1 MAITKQ
7 EFLKSIRTKYPSY
20 AWTDD
25 EELYSAIITKYPEY
39 KTQISDVTEVTPEV
53 WPQPQVTQPQEIEV
67 EEKKPWL
74 LSGIAALWSSFLR
87 ETWAEERAETAKQAV
102 EAVKATPW
110 AIVWAVKEVPEEIS
124 KWTYRLW
131 ADISK
136 ITRWELEREW
146 WIEKW
151 LVWRAAERVGEV
163 WQDILAAKTAEVMWE
178 QTPWESFAQAM
189 WITALALSDTVWDIF
204 ISTLK
209 TAAPEE
215 VEETVKESLKAA
227 IESKWWQAVM
237 SEVNEAIAGYEYL
250 KETDPWKARNYK
262 AFFWWL
268 QAAADL
274 AWLWVTKQTI
284 KPVKQLIKGL
294 KKAPIKPWIAK
305 TTKEIVTEIPTKEF
319 IWPFKPKKETVIT
332 WMKKRIAEW
341 PKEFKWVVWKEPVIT
356 PVAPVKPKIV
366 KWVDITKS
374 DDLIARGL
382 KPTVAWKDTWPKL
395 ARYNNKIREWIETTT
410 KRQWVATDWPD
421 ALHKVDAAKKE
432 VWKTVEDNQDYVKT
446 ITKWD
451 EIVNKIN
458 DFKKSRDWEILMDSF
473 PNLEKKLKQYV
484 ETFSKEGKQYTQK
497 ELLTLKTNQN
507 KKIPANKWAELM
519 TSDKDQLLADSEVAR
534 ILWDILDTNVEK
546 VLGKTNKS
554 LMKEYGSLRT
564 LEKDLARRMWVFQRN
579 TKGWL
584 AWLTDIFN
592 LPDMI
597 IWGMTWDI
605 KQLWRWVIWKAIV
618 WLKQRAE
625 NPNVI
630 IKELFKIH
638 SPKKATLGKKVQT
651 ITWLEDVEFKWVPK
665 KTTKTTG
672 LKKKVEAETPTKAI
686 NTKAWYID
694 PWAFADDMAKLWKK
708 IVDPK
713 EYDAIAKSVVSKVS
727 VAKNKLWEAT
737 KIVKE
742 YIKKY
747 WTELKD
753 KLWDLFDELADKV
766 WARTKLLGWKWA
778 KEAPLSNLE
787 IAENMTKSGKSAD
800 DVWKK
805 TGWEKGKDWEWKF
818 EIDDAPAVIKK
829 SQIGNAK
836 KVSDVLDHPELYKQ
850 YPEIKDIDIEY
861 RNISWLNWY
870 FDPIENKIVINWNLW
885 LKLDTVKWSK
895 EIAQAALDRKT
906 PYWLR
911 WLDRPE
917 WLKDVLS
924 KKAALSKWKTPDWLK
939 DLWDTKWKSL
949 FTSDKQKSTLLHELQ
964 HAIQTKEWFAK
975 WTNVEWLIK
984 WELKVY
990 NKILNKIDDKL
1001 KTTKDW
1007 KQLLTTRKDVKK
1019 IINNLEK
1026 EWTEKYK
1033 ITAWEVEAR
1042 GVQKRLWMTTAEKKW
1057 LRPAKTEDI
1066 PRSKQTLRRK

>member
-1 MAITKQ
+1 MTWESTWEFAVKRWMTKTWDDAVYEAVNNWKASKKQ
-7 EFLKSIRTKYPSY
+7 ADSALNLIDWEYSFKTKSWKDSMKTMIDDLSERLNETLDDNAKKINLLKSKYDKTWKITLTESNEIKRLYSKKFKYPADQVYSKAAQRSKNIQDAVRKKQFEIAKGKGLENLADINKTTQSWKFY
-20 AWTDD
+20 ADNLSSNMAWKDPNRMFWLTDFVALSWW
-25 EELYSAIITKYPEY
+25 EPTNIALFLWKKIAESWRFKRWLIKWFWKKTKPSIVEAPREGIL
-39 KTQISDVTEVTPEV
+39 QSNIQRRASNVSDILSNRAVGSHSKLVK
-53 WPQPQVTQPQEIEV
+53 QPQKLLP
-67 EEKKPWL
+67 PW
-74 LSGIAALWSSFLR
+74 
-87 ETWAEERAETAKQAV
+87 
-102 EAVKATPW
+102 
-110 AIVWAVKEVPEEIS
+110 
-124 KWTYRLW
+124 
-131 ADISK
+131 
-136 ITRWELEREW
+136 
-146 WIEKW
+146 
-151 LVWRAAERVGEV
+151 
-163 WQDILAAKTAEVMWE
+163 
-178 QTPWESFAQAM
+178 
-189 WITALALSDTVWDIF
+189 
-204 ISTLK
+204 
-209 TAAPEE
+209 
-215 VEETVKESLKAA
+215 
-227 IESKWWQAVM
+227 
-237 SEVNEAIAGYEYL
+237 
-250 KETDPWKARNYK
+250 
-262 AFFWWL
+262 
-268 QAAADL
+268 
-274 AWLWVTKQTI
+274 
-284 KPVKQLIKGL
+284 
-294 KKAPIKPWIAK
+294 K
-305 TTKEIVTEIPTKEF
+305 TTKWTKTF
-319 IWPFKPKKETVIT
+319 IWPSKKPI
-332 WMKKRIAEW
+332 
-341 PKEFKWVVWKEPVIT
+341 
-356 PVAPVKPKIV
+356 
-366 KWVDITKS
+366 
-374 DDLIARGL
+374 
-382 KPTVAWKDTWPKL
+382 KL
-395 ARYNNKIREWIETTT
+395 RE
-410 KRQWVATDWPD
+410 
-421 ALHKVDAAKKE
+421 KVDFSRP
-432 VWKTVEDNQDYVKT
+432 KTQKT
-446 ITKWD
+446 QTKW
-451 EIVNKIN
+451 
-458 DFKKSRDWEILMDSF
+458 L
-473 PNLEKKLKQYV
+473 
-484 ETFSKEGKQYTQK
+484 
-497 ELLTLKTNQN
+497 
-507 KKIPANKWAELM
+507 
-519 TSDKDQLLADSEVAR
+519 
-534 ILWDILDTNVEK
+534 
-546 VLGKTNKS
+546 
-554 LMKEYGSLRT
+554 
-564 LEKDLARRMWVFQRN
+564 
-579 TKGWL
+579 
-584 AWLTDIFN
+584 
-592 LPDMI
+592 
-597 IWGMTWDI
+597 
-605 KQLWRWVIWKAIV
+605 
-618 WLKQRAE
+618 
-625 NPNVI
+625 
-630 IKELFKIH
+630 
-638 SPKKATLGKKVQT
+638 
-651 ITWLEDVEFKWVPK
+651 
-665 KTTKTTG
+665 
-672 LKKKVEAETPTKAI
+672 KKVEAETPKAI

-708 IVDPK
+708 IVDTK
-713 EYDAIAKSVVSKVS
+713 EYDAIAKSIVSKAS

-747 WTELKD
+747 WSELKD

-1042 GVQKRLWMTTAEKKW
+1042 WVQKRLWMTTAEKKW